1 MLRKIS
7 MPLAGMLMIF
17 GASAQDSA
25 KVAPALTISGSA
37 DVYYK
42 YDFKKNGDNS
52 LTSFTPANDQFA
64 LGMASVKF
72 DYKKSKTEIVADL
85 GFGDRAKAFAYN
97 DDGIVQAIKQLYISY
112 SINSTVKL
120 TAGTWGTHVGYE
132 VLDPQLN
139 RNYSMSYM
147 FTNGPFSHTGF
158 KADFTFGKSG
168 LMVGIANPTDYRSVP
183 NGVGAKN
190 VIAQYSYAASDKF
203 KGYLNF
209 VGGKDISENKSAQVD
224 LTITS
229 KLSDLFSLGYN
240 GTINTS
246 KAYDATTD
254 KYSSSRKWF
263 GSALYVNLDPKP
275 YLGFTF
281 RGEYF
286 NDKDAV
292 KLGAGG
298 NIFAATLSANI
309 KVDGLTFIPEIRFD
323 NSSEENFVDKNGLGK
338 KSAANF
344 LLAAV
349 YSF

>member
-1 MLRKIS
+1 
-7 MPLAGMLMIF
+7 MPLAGMLMILN
-17 GASAQDSA
+17 ASAQDSTA
-25 KVAPALTISGSA
+25 VASPLTITGSA

-42 YDFKKNGDNS
+42 YDFSKNGDNA

-72 DYKKSKTEIVADL
+72 DYKKKKTEIVADL

-97 DDGIVQAIKQLYISY
+97 DDGIVQVIKQLYISY
-112 SINSTVKL
+112 SINSMVKL

-132 VLDPQLN
+132 VLDPQYN

-183 NGVGAKN
+183 NGVGNKN
-190 VIAQYSYAASDKF
+190 FIAQYSYAASDNF

-209 VGGKDISENKSAQVD
+209 VAGKDVSDNKINQID
-224 LTITS
+224 LVLTGKVS
-229 KLSDLFSLGYN
+229 SLLSLGFN
-240 GTINTS
+240 GTLNNS
-246 KAYDATTD
+246 KEYIPLTD
-254 KYSSSRKWF
+254 KYSESSKWF
-263 GSALYVNLDPKP
+263 GSALYVNVDPKP
-275 YLGFTF
+275 YLGFTL

-286 NDKDAV
+286 NDKDGV

-298 NIFAATLSANI
+298 SIFATTLSANI
-309 KVDGLTFIPEIRFD
+309 KVEGLTFIPEIRFD
-323 NSSEENFVDKNGLGK
+323 NSSKENFVDKNGLGK